1 MLPEQ
6 FTPEFFR
13 RLELLKLRSRRSYLG
28 TRQGGHLSLKRGHG
42 IEFSDYRQY
51 EPGDSPRHI
60 DWGLYARSDR
70 LYVKRF
76 QEEQNLTMLLLV
88 DGTTS
93 MMTPLEDQK
102 WERARDIA
110 LALSYVALMEQDAV
124 TLSVPG
130 MLHSP
135 LYSGAQA
142 FHQIVR
148 ELSMVPTVGQ
158 CDVGQCD
165 FAREAQ
171 RAVSRVRFPGVAV
184 FISDFL
190 MPISQIEQV
199 LVSMRA
205 KALDITA
212 VQVLG
217 PHDKEPLPPQTDAIA
232 VDSESGE
239 EVAISMSAQ
248 ALLDYREYFA
258 QHIQTVRQLFLDAR
272 VGFCQT
278 TTSDDFAEFV
288 VQSLART
295 GLLQ

>member
-1 MLPEQ
+1 MLPQE

-51 EPGDSPRHI
+51 EPGDNPRHI
-60 DWGLYARSDR
+60 DWGLFARSDR

-76 QEEQNLTMLLLV
+76 QEEQNLTVLLLV
-88 DGTTS
+88 DGSAS
-93 MMTPLEDQK
+93 MMNPPEDQK
-102 WERARDIA
+102 WVRARDIA

-130 MLHSP
+130 HLHSP

-142 FHQIVR
+142 FHQIAR
-148 ELSMVPTVGQ
+148 ELSTSPGAAQ
-158 CDVGQCD
+158 FD
-165 FAREAQ
+165 FSRESQ
-171 RAVSRVRFPGVAV
+171 RAVSRVRFPGIAV

-190 MPISQIEQV
+190 MPLDQIEAV
-199 LVSMRA
+199 TNAMRA

-217 PHDKEPLPPQTDAIA
+217 PHDLEPFPANTNVIA

-239 EVAISMSAQ
+239 EVPVSMHPQ
-248 ALLDYREYFA
+248 ALLDYREYLE
-258 QHIQTVRQLFLDAR
+258 QHIRSVRQLFFDAR
-272 VGFCQT
+272 IGFCQT
-278 TTSDDFAEFV
+278 KTTDDLSQFV

>member
-76 QEEQNLTMLLLV
+76 QEEQNLTMLLVV
-88 DGTTS
+88 DGTAS
-93 MMTPLEDQK
+93 MVTPLEDQK

-130 MLHSP
+130 VLHSP

-148 ELSMVPTVGQ
+148 ELSIAPAVER
-158 CDVGQCD
+158 CD

-171 RAVSRVRFPGVAV
+171 RAVNRVRFPGLAV

-217 PHDKEPLPPQTDAIA
+217 PHDKEPLPLQADAIA

-239 EVAISMSAQ
+239 EVAISMSPQ
-248 ALLDYREYFA
+248 ALLDYREYLA
-258 QHIQTVRQLFLDAR
+258 QHMQTVRQLFLDAR

-278 TTSDDFAEFV
+278 TTSDDFTEFV

>member
-1 MLPEQ
+1 MLPER

-76 QEEQNLTMLLLV
+76 QEEQNLTVLLLL
-88 DGTTS
+88 DGSAS
-93 MMTPLEDQK
+93 MLNPREDQK
-102 WERARDIA
+102 WECARDIA

-130 MLHSP
+130 YLHSP

-148 ELSMVPTVGQ
+148 ELTNEPAIVGAEFTRQ
-158 CDVGQCD
+158 
-165 FAREAQ
+165 AQ
-171 RAVSRVRFPGVAV
+171 RAVSRVRFPGVGV

-190 MPISQIEQV
+190 MPLEQIQKV
-199 LVSMRA
+199 LNAMRA

-217 PHDKEPLPPQTDAIA
+217 PRDREPFPLNTDAIA

-239 EVAISMSAQ
+239 EISVSLTAQ
-248 ALLDYREYFA
+248 AQIDYQEYFE
-258 QHIQTVRQLFLDAR
+258 QHMIAVRQLFFDAR

-278 TTSDDFAEFV
+278 MTTDNFSQFV